1 MQDTITV
8 VGTVGTPPRH
18 IVTAT
23 GLPITTFRLA
33 STQRRF
39 DRAESRFV
47 DGETNWYSVSA
58 WRQLAVNAVASL
70 EKGDRVIVTGRL
82 KVQNWE
88 NGGRTGLN
96 VEIEAESIGHDLCWG
111 TTRYAK
117 TVGARASARND
128 DAGPAQEPADPDSS
142 FADVAEPAPPEPELA
157 SGGGAVV
164 TPF

>member
-1 MQDTITV
+1 MQDNITI
-8 VGTVGTPPRH
+8 VGTVGSPPRH
-18 IVTAT
+18 IVTSA

-33 STQRRF
+33 SNQRRF
-39 DRAESRFV
+39 DRAESKFV

-58 WRQLAVNAVASL
+58 FRQLAVNTAVSL
-70 EKGDRVIVTGRL
+70 QKGERVIVTGRL

-88 NGGRTGLN
+88 NGGRSGLN

-117 TVGARASARND
+117 TAGGRGAAQEFP
-128 DAGPAQEPADPDSS
+128 PAVEEPADPDLSI
-142 FADVAEPAPPEPELA
+142 ADVAEPDADPEFTPH
-157 SGGGAVV
+157 GAAVA

>member
-8 VGTVGTPPRH
+8 VGIVGTPPRH

-23 GLPITTFRLA
+23 GLPVTSFRLA
-33 STQRRF
+33 SKQRRF

-82 KVQNWE
+82 KVQSWE

-96 VEIEAESIGHDLCWG
+96 VEIDAESIGHDLCWG

-117 TVGARASARND
+117 TGGTRAAPEND
-128 DAGPAQEPADPDSS
+128 AVQDDESADPGSA
-142 FADVAEPAPPEPELA
+142 FADAAEPAGAPDFLPEA
-157 SGGGAVV
+157 AAVV